1 MTNGMMAERVSCC
14 VSIFAVHSVIWE
26 GTCDSWDK
34 GHSVGEVKHWLAKG
48 FLPEQ
53 SFLNSNIFY
62 GVGVKEA
69 VVDSLNV
76 IYSIL
81 LIEHVE

>member
-1 MTNGMMAERVSCC
+1 MSFEKEPATAETRV
-14 VSIFAVHSVIWE
+14 
-26 GTCDSWDK
+26 
-34 GHSVGEVKHWLAKG
+34 HSVGEVKHWLAKG